1 MPRPRAAH
9 VQAMPGTNIRK
20 PQNAVMA
27 NALGSR
33 IVNPARL
40 TPYLADNI
48 CMACHQTEDVRVLK
62 PGKTYQDIR
71 PGYPL
76 DDTLS
81 ILMIPRTRGI
91 PLRGPR

>member
-1 MPRPRAAH
+1 ML
-9 VQAMPGTNIRK
+9 GTNIRK
-20 PQNAVMA
+20 PQNAVTA

-48 CMACHQTEDVRVLK
+48 CMACHQTRDVRVLK

-76 DDTLS
+76 DTLS